1 MITINSTIL
10 SYNKIKEIEEL
21 CPNLP
26 PDSFSFPQE
35 SNNRSFQKFI
45 PDKYD
50 LDKIAFNVEKQRN
63 SCPFLKNQNTL
74 KKYILNSMIMIPND
88 KRDKYEKIDSSP
100 INIYNNEKEK
110 SILNIDN
117 YKEIEQIQNTNI
129 YQNQKDKINDN
140 IMNNISN
147 LNPKNKINDNIMNN
161 INNLNQNKNKNTN
174 LQNNNYNIYNSDE
187 KSDEAN
193 KDEIIISKHDIST
206 PNLKQDLLN
215 SIQNNSNAKN
225 IMNNRNKAKKKSN
238 PELFEQKSIQ
248 SAVIRYNYKN
258 IIRRDP
264 NKENTIIINTSF
276 YKRNKHKKGNNKS
289 NNQSEINRN
298 SFNSFLKFEESSREQ
313 NLINLKKNNNYK
325 KDKKEGIIKQFINSN
340 SNIIINN
347 SKLDQ
352 SNINSLIIINNSNTN
367 IILNNS
373 KLDQS
378 NLNSINNKSA
388 INILDNINNK
398 IDTNK
403 ESVEINKENED
414 DNEDEVLTSKE
425 KNSVKFNNLHDYTFR
440 TGESN
445 INNIINYNNLD
456 NNQNNLNNL
465 NNIKINS
472 HPVIGTQEN
481 NNSNINTI
489 IRQKS
494 TIGSISSMKKY
505 NFDFPKLRDS
515 AYSKKDD
522 NKSKSPIRI
531 IEENKDNKENKE
543 KKIRNIIDT
552 NVRVKFNNLRK
563 ILKKNC
569 LFYVLRFLDCYD
581 LMNILQTNK
590 SLILLINKSI
600 SEAYYH
606 IIKKSLDK
614 YKEHFEIL
622 KCSLIYSKIKEAIKI
637 DFVINIR
644 FVNKTKNT
652 DHNDYILLE
661 QKKDYEPKCF
671 QLIYYYKYFKSIN
684 PEQKLKTKE
693 NTRAVKMYDYYTY
706 DLYSENVRVPNIYIN
721 KEQSSFNNNTDKLTF
736 IQPILP
742 FKIGDKGIINFEIFT
757 SNNDFVNPSSIVII
771 LKSFDL
777 KKHIND
783 LEIKKYNNLR
793 ICEYENICFHWK
805 FINNEK
811 SINFFKDII
820 IKIKKNF
827 ENFFDITNISYESIG
842 FFVFKVNLVAVKPG
856 RIENYKMDDDLG
868 INIIIRKKNEVVE
881 NEIKK
886 NNLLLERRDIYEL
899 RVGDTLTL
907 YLSTKKI
914 NNNAKK

>member
-1 MITINSTIL
+1 
-10 SYNKIKEIEEL
+10 
-21 CPNLP
+21 
-26 PDSFSFPQE
+26 
-35 SNNRSFQKFI
+35 
-45 PDKYD
+45 
-50 LDKIAFNVEKQRN
+50 
-63 SCPFLKNQNTL
+63 
-74 KKYILNSMIMIPND
+74 
-88 KRDKYEKIDSSP
+88 
-100 INIYNNEKEK
+100 
-110 SILNIDN
+110 
-117 YKEIEQIQNTNI
+117 
-129 YQNQKDKINDN
+129 
-140 IMNNISN
+140 MNNLS
-147 LNPKNKINDNIMNN
+147 
-161 INNLNQNKNKNTN
+161 NLNQNKNKNTN
-174 LQNNNYNIYNSDE
+174 LQNTNYNIYNNDNKDD

-206 PNLKQDLLN
+206 PNLKQDFLN
-215 SIQNNSNAKN
+215 SMQKNSNTKN
-225 IMNNRNKAKKKSN
+225 IIINRKKAIKKSN
-238 PELFEQKSIQ
+238 TDLSEQKSIQ

-289 NNQSEINRN
+289 NNHTEINRN
-298 SFNSFLKFEESSREQ
+298 SFNSFLKFEESSKEQ
-313 NLINLKKNNNYK
+313 NLINLKLNNNYK
-325 KDKKEGIIKQFINSN
+325 KDKKEEIIKQFINSN

-378 NLNSINNKSA
+378 NLNSIQNKST
-388 INILDNINNK
+388 INILDK
-398 IDTNK
+398 IDNNIDSNKDILEKNK
-403 ESVEINKENED
+403 EK
-414 DNEDEVLTSKE
+414 EDEEEILTSKE
-425 KNSVKFNNLHDYTFR
+425 KNSVKFNNLNDYTFR

-456 NNQNNLNNL
+456 NKQNNLINL
-465 NNIKINS
+465 NNIKVNS
-472 HPVIGTQEN
+472 HPAIDIHEN
-481 NNSNINTI
+481 NNSNINKI
-489 IRQKS
+489 LSQKR
-494 TIGSISSMKKY
+494 TIGSVSSLKKY

-531 IEENKDNKENKE
+531 IEENKDNKEI
-543 KKIRNIIDT
+543 KKKSRNIIDT
-552 NVRVKFNNLRK
+552 NVRVKFNNLKK
-563 ILKKNC
+563 ILKNNG

-606 IIKKSLDK
+606 TIKKSLDK
-614 YKEHFEIL
+614 YKDHFEIL
-622 KCSLIYSKIKEAIKI
+622 KYSLIYSKIKEAIKI

-644 FVNKTKNT
+644 FVNKTKNKA
-652 DHNDYILLE
+652 HSDYILLE

-684 PEQKLKTKE
+684 PEKKLKTKE
-693 NTRAVKMYDYYTY
+693 NTKAVKMYDYYTY
-706 DLYSENVRVPNIYIN
+706 DLYSENDRVPNIYIN
-721 KEQSSFNNNTDKLTF
+721 KEQSSFNNNTDKLAF

-757 SNNDFVNPSSIVII
+757 SNNDFIDPSSIVII

-783 LEIKKYNNLR
+783 LEIKNYNNLR

-827 ENFFDITNISYESIG
+827 ENYFDITNISYESIG
-842 FFVFKVNLVAVKPG
+842 FFIFKVNLVAVRPG
-856 RIENYKMDDDLG
+856 IIENYKMVDDLG
-868 INIIIRKKNEVVE
+868 INMIIRKKNEVVE

-914 NNNAKK
+914 NNNVKK

>member
-26 PDSFSFPQE
+26 PDSFSLPQE

-50 LDKIAFNVEKQRN
+50 LDKIEFNVEKQRN

-74 KKYILNSMIMIPND
+74 KKYMLNSMMIMQND
-88 KRDKYEKIDSSP
+88 KKDKFEKIESLP

-110 SILNIDN
+110 SILNINN

-129 YQNQKDKINDN
+129 YQNQK
-140 IMNNISN
+140 
-147 LNPKNKINDNIMNN
+147 NKINDNIMNN
-161 INNLNQNKNKNTN
+161 ITNLNQNKNKNTN
-174 LQNNNYNIYNSDE
+174 QQNINYNIYNNDE

-206 PNLKQDLLN
+206 PNLRQDLLN
-215 SIQNNSNAKN
+215 SIQKNSNAKN
-225 IMNNRNKAKKKSN
+225 ILINRNKSKKKNN
-238 PELFEQKSIQ
+238 PDLLEQKRIQ
-248 SAVIRYNYKN
+248 SAIIRYNYKN
-258 IIRRDP
+258 IMRRDP
-264 NKENTIIINTSF
+264 NKENTIIVNTSF
-276 YKRNKHKKGNNKS
+276 YKRNKHKKDNNKS
-289 NNQSEINRN
+289 NNYSEINRN

-313 NLINLKKNNNYK
+313 NLINLKKSNNYK

-378 NLNSINNKSA
+378 NLNSINSKSA

-398 IDTNK
+398 IDSNK
-403 ESVEINKENED
+403 ESAENKKENED
-414 DNEDEVLTSKE
+414 EEDEVLTSKE
-425 KNSVKFNNLHDYTFR
+425 KNSVKFNNLNDYTFR

-445 INNIINYNNLD
+445 INNIIDYNNLD
-456 NNQNNLNNL
+456 NKQNNLNNL

-472 HPVIGTQEN
+472 HPAIGIQEN
-481 NNSNINTI
+481 NNSNINAI
-489 IRQKS
+489 ISQKR
-494 TIGSISSMKKY
+494 TIGSISSMKKF

-531 IEENKDNKENKE
+531 IEENEDNKENKE

-581 LMNILQTNK
+581 LMNILQTNR

-644 FVNKTKNT
+644 FVNKTKKSEN
-652 DHNDYILLE
+652 NNYILLE
-661 QKKDYEPKCF
+661 QMKDYEPKCF
-671 QLIYYYKYFKSIN
+671 QLIYCYKYFKSIN

-693 NTRAVKMYDYYTY
+693 NTKAIKMYDYYTY
-706 DLYSENVRVPNIYIN
+706 DLYSEYDRVPNIYIN
-721 KEQSSFNNNTDKLTF
+721 KEQSSFNNNTDKLAF

-757 SNNDFVNPSSIVII
+757 SNNDFVDPSSIVII

-811 SINFFKDII
+811 SNFFKDII

-842 FFVFKVNLVAVKPG
+842 FFVFKINLVAVKPG

-868 INIIIRKKNEVVE
+868 INIIIRKKNEPVE

>member
-1 MITINSTIL
+1 M
-10 SYNKIKEIEEL
+10 
-21 CPNLP
+21 
-26 PDSFSFPQE
+26 
-35 SNNRSFQKFI
+35 
-45 PDKYD
+45 
-50 LDKIAFNVEKQRN
+50 
-63 SCPFLKNQNTL
+63 
-74 KKYILNSMIMIPND
+74 
-88 KRDKYEKIDSSP
+88 
-100 INIYNNEKEK
+100 
-110 SILNIDN
+110 
-117 YKEIEQIQNTNI
+117 
-129 YQNQKDKINDN
+129 
-140 IMNNISN
+140 
-147 LNPKNKINDNIMNN
+147 
-161 INNLNQNKNKNTN
+161 
-174 LQNNNYNIYNSDE
+174 
-187 KSDEAN
+187 
-193 KDEIIISKHDIST
+193 
-206 PNLKQDLLN
+206 
-215 SIQNNSNAKN
+215 
-225 IMNNRNKAKKKSN
+225 
-238 PELFEQKSIQ
+238 
-248 SAVIRYNYKN
+248 
-258 IIRRDP
+258 
-264 NKENTIIINTSF
+264 
-276 YKRNKHKKGNNKS
+276 
-289 NNQSEINRN
+289 
-298 SFNSFLKFEESSREQ
+298 
-313 NLINLKKNNNYK
+313 
-325 KDKKEGIIKQFINSN
+325 
-340 SNIIINN
+340 
-347 SKLDQ
+347 
-352 SNINSLIIINNSNTN
+352 
-367 IILNNS
+367 
-373 KLDQS
+373 
-378 NLNSINNKSA
+378 
-388 INILDNINNK
+388 
-398 IDTNK
+398 
-403 ESVEINKENED
+403 
-414 DNEDEVLTSKE
+414 
-425 KNSVKFNNLHDYTFR
+425 
-440 TGESN
+440 
-445 INNIINYNNLD
+445 
-456 NNQNNLNNL
+456 

-494 TIGSISSMKKY
+494 TIGSISSMKIY

-886 NNLLLERRDIYEL
+886 NNLLLERRDIFEL